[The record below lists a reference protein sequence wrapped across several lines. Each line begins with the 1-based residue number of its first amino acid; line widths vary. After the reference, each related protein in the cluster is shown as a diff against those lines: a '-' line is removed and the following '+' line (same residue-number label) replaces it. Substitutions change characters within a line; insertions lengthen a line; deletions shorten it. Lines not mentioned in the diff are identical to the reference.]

1 MNPVRVQRL
10 QFIIFGLLVSSV
22 AVGLIVYSLRQN
34 INYFYTPSEVFEGL
48 ASQQAR
54 IRVGGMVVDDSLK
67 RSNDSLNVSFFITDG
82 VKKIQVRYNGI
93 LPDLFSEGE
102 AAIVTGTIDDQFVVE
117 ANQVLAKHDEN
128 YMPPEV
134 AEGMRDA
141 YISGKRNDSYD
152 Y

>member
-102 AAIVTGTIDDQFVVE
+102 AAIVTGTIDDHFVVE

-141 YISGKRNDSYD
+141 YISAKGNGSYD

>member
-1 MNPVRVQRL
+1 MHPIRAQRL
-10 QFIIFGLLVSSV
+10 QFILFGLVASSI

-34 INYFYTPSEVFEGL
+34 INYFYTPSEVLEGL
-48 ASQQAR
+48 ASQRAQ
-54 IRVGGMVVDDSLK
+54 IRVGGMVEDNSLERSKDSL
-67 RSNDSLNVSFFITDG
+67 RVTFFITDG
-82 VKKIQVRYNGI
+82 IRRIQVSYDGI

-102 AAIVTGTIDDQFVVE
+102 AAIVTGTVDDKFIVE

-134 AEGMRDA
+134 AEGMREA
-141 YISGKRNDSYD
+141 YISSKRQEYYD

>member
-1 MNPVRVQRL
+1 MHPMRAQRL
-10 QFIIFGLLVSSV
+10 QFIIFGLLASSV

-48 ASQQAR
+48 ASQQTQ
-54 IRVGGMVVDDSLK
+54 IRVGGMVVDDSLR
-67 RSNDSLNVSFFITDG
+67 RSNDSLNVSFYITDG
-82 VKKIQVRYNGI
+82 VKKIQVRYLGI

-102 AAIVTGTIDDQFVVE
+102 AAIVTGTIDDQFIVE